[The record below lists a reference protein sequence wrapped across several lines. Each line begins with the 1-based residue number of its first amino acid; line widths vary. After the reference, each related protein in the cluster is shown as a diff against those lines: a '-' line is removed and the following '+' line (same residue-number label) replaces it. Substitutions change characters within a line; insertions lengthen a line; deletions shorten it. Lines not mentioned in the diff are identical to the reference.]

1 MLAILTLTT
10 VVIPIL
16 YRLIC
21 EDPLYLTPSSE
32 RGPLTPAVIVTIFFL
47 GVATLV
53 AYMIMEV
60 LRIHRLRSDSERS
73 T

>member
-1 MLAILTLTT
+1 MVWDSYAGYI
-10 VVIPIL
+10 
-16 YRLIC
+16 
-21 EDPLYLTPSSE
+21 DPDYCRDTDTYLTPSSE

>member
-1 MLAILTLTT
+1 MLGILTLTT
-10 VVIPIL
+10 VVTPI
-16 YRLIC
+16 
-21 EDPLYLTPSSE
+21 LYLTPSSE

-53 AYMIMEV
+53 AYMITEV

>member
-1 MLAILTLTT
+1 VVWDSYAGYIDPDYCRDTDTLPDAF
-10 VVIPIL
+10 VGA
-16 YRLIC
+16 
-21 EDPLYLTPSSE
+21 
-32 RGPLTPAVIVTIFFL
+32 GPTHTGRDRHDLL
-47 GVATLV
+47 SRVATLV

>member
-1 MLAILTLTT
+1 VVWDSYAGSIDPDYCRDTDTLPDAF
-10 VVIPIL
+10 VGA
-16 YRLIC
+16 
-21 EDPLYLTPSSE
+21 
-32 RGPLTPAVIVTIFFL
+32 GPLTPAVIVTIFFL